1 LLEFASNS
9 TVSDDIVLPKSDAPL
24 ILADGGSI
32 ELGALSHE
40 QLVELQWQQEQQFAR
55 QILST
60 SKGSPERAAA
70 VSRAYESIT
79 RIIAVTWGPEDK
91 SMTVGYYARLGRL
104 ILRIL
109 RRQQRRERSPR
120 FFEIGYGDGAILK
133 FVHDAGFP
141 VAGIEVSAQNR
152 DEACRLL
159 GAGAEPHLHVG
170 DFLRKKFPASE
181 MPCHVIYWNDVFE
194 HIPPD
199 EISDYLRRI
208 HDLLVSGGQLITI
221 TPSWNTRPSDATKIN
236 HPPRT
241 EAAGLHLK
249 EYTLGEVTALLHEAG
264 FDRVTTPLL
273 VTPRRIVFCGN
284 GGASIKRLVEPALEW
299 MPYPLAQLLCRGL
312 GLSTT
317 IATKGYVR
325 LESTRSPS
333 ARG

>member
-1 LLEFASNS
+1 LLESAFHQTVIDEFA
-9 TVSDDIVLPKSDAPL
+9 IPKCDGRL

-55 QILST
+55 QIIST

-70 VSRAYESIT
+70 VSRAYEAIT

-109 RRQQRRERSPR
+109 RHQQRHEQSPR

-133 FVHDAGFP
+133 FVRDAGFP
-141 VAGIEVSAQNR
+141 IAGIEVSAQLR

-159 GAGAEPHLHVG
+159 GAGAEPHLHLG
-170 DFLRKKFPASE
+170 DFLRKKFPISE
-181 MPCHVIYWNDVFE
+181 TPCHVIYWNDVFE

-208 HDLLVSGGQLITI
+208 HELLVPGGQLITI
-221 TPSWNTRPSDATKIN
+221 TPSWNTRPSDATKLN
-236 HPPRT
+236 FPPRT
-241 EAAGLHLK
+241 EAVGLHLK

-264 FDRVTTPLL
+264 FYRVATPLL
-273 VTPRRIVFCGN
+273 VTPQRIVLCGN
-284 GGASIKRLVEPALEW
+284 GGANIKRLIEPALEW

-317 IATKGYVR
+317 IATK
-325 LESTRSPS
+325 
-333 ARG
+333 RGR